1 MSEKLE
7 LESCTGNIVCSSL
20 ESKCKACFISCNIDS
35 EIFNRCLMQLGKRR
49 RGINKFEHGTIY
61 LCSGDE
67 DDIKSSKLFKKKL
80 SIYEASL
87 STISQATEETKQKIN
102 KQTEVLLHNIISLN
116 AHNIQ
121 EVHAVMPYNHTNTYK
136 GAMSKARV
144 LIKKD
149 PHEFANAMY
158 RINKNNMAMKME
170 FSVFNRL
177 MGADK
182 DLPMRNHEVKRVFLS
197 ILHSFFQDFNDKNV
211 YINMVGDDFEVN
223 IDYESMHVVFHHI
236 LENTVKYCYPKE
248 EITIMFCSKN
258 NQMIFQMYSLEI
270 TEEDMK
276 HIFQEGYSGAYAQL
290 AGKSGKGIGLSRV
303 QKLLQHNNASI
314 KINNNIPGFINKVKK
329 EVSYQRN
336 NITITFS

>member
-1 MSEKLE
+1 MTEKLE
-7 LESCTGNIVCSSL
+7 LNDSLDNTVCSSL
-20 ESKCKACFISCNIDS
+20 EPKCKVCFIACNTES
-35 EIFNRCLMQLGKRR
+35 EIFNRCLINLGRRR
-49 RGINKFEHGTIY
+49 RGVNKFTHGTIY
-61 LCSGDE
+61 LCSGDD

-80 SIYEASL
+80 SIYEKSL
-87 STISQATEETKQKIN
+87 VTISKITQETTKKIN

-121 EVHAVMPYNHTNTYK
+121 EVHAVIPSEFTSNYK
-136 GAMSKARV
+136 GIMSKARI

-149 PHEFANAMY
+149 PNEFANAMY

-177 MGADK
+177 MTSDK
-182 DLPMRNHEVKRVFLS
+182 ALPLRSHEIKRVFLS

-211 YINMVGDDFEVN
+211 YVNMIGEDFEVN

-236 LENTVKYCYPKE
+236 IENTVKYCYSKE
-248 EITIMFCSKN
+248 EITISFCNIK

-270 TEEDMK
+270 TDEDMK
-276 HIFQEGYSGAYAQL
+276 HIFQEGYSGAFAQL

-303 QKLLQHNNASI
+303 QKLLKLNNASI
-314 KINNNIPGFINKVKK
+314 KIENNIAGFTTKVKK

-336 NITITFS
+336 NITITFK